1 MNTLIRQ
8 NLPAS
13 LESICSESVDSSA
26 YWIRKEFN
34 LLLRL
39 LQRYYAV
46 AKQRRDLS
54 QLTDEQLKDIGIS
67 RVDAMREAS
76 KPFWR

>member
-1 MNTLIRQ
+1 MNTLTRD

-13 LESICSESVDSSA
+13 FESICSESIDSGA
-26 YWIRKEFN
+26 HWIRARSGQLFS
-34 LLLRL
+34 LM
-39 LQRYYAV
+39 QQYYAV
-46 AKQRRDLS
+46 SKQRRDLS
-54 QLTDEQLKDIGIS
+54 QLTDDQLKDIGIS